1 MAYQAIRATP
11 CTVATFT
18 QNHRDDGAR
27 EVHHNK
33 DCSAKETPVNFV
45 TLPSSQKLF
54 GLVWL
59 ECVIEEV
66 SIRLWDWRSK

>member
-33 DCSAKETPVNFV
+33 DCSAKETPSELCDLAFF
-45 TLPSSQKLF
+45 SKIIWA
-54 GLVWL
+54 GLT
-59 ECVIEEV
+59 
-66 SIRLWDWRSK
+66 